1 MCKNGIPILAHRGM
15 RNNANMFFFRSPTAS
30 PRTRELAPL
39 ATEWVF
45 VVQTVAACNFF
56 CLCSIRPQNLFST
69 FNHSLPIRFQHGH
82 RPPKM
87 PNMLVLH
94 TLENPAWEWKLL
106 LLGKSILVLEH
117 HVQVRIRSLPGLLI
131 HFKPSSTNWSAI
143 EIGVKS
149 PFYLQSPQAPA
160 PQAAMAAMAT
170 LPQPDAQIKVQEIGH
185 SGPVTGFQIPDELMG
200 LIQKSQSI

>member
-1 MCKNGIPILAHRGM
+1 
-15 RNNANMFFFRSPTAS
+15 
-30 PRTRELAPL
+30 
-39 ATEWVF
+39 
-45 VVQTVAACNFF
+45 
-56 CLCSIRPQNLFST
+56 
-69 FNHSLPIRFQHGH
+69 
-82 RPPKM
+82 M

-106 LLGKSILVLEH
+106 LLLGKNILVLEH

-170 LPQPDAQIKVQEIGH
+170 LPQPDAQIKVQETGH
-185 SGPVTGFQIPDELMG
+185 SGPVTGFQIPDE
-200 LIQKSQSI
+200 